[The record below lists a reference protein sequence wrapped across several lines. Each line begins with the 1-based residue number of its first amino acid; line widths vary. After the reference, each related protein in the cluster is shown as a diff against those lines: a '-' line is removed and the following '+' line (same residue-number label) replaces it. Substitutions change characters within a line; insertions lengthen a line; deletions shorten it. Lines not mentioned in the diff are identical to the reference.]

1 MISGSKSLAPNTKF
15 ISFSISVNAEDAGK
29 AEIELLAVAPNGQN
43 IPVQAIQQAD
53 GQIIIEFIPNSP
65 GHYKLHVLYGGEAIN
80 GSPLQFAVN
89 AVGVQPMD
97 GEQMSNGN
105 GLQVA
110 HRGKESHFTVYCP
123 TMPSVQIERMEE
135 QSERIEPK
143 IKSLGNNEW
152 RVSYTI
158 LSVGKYDIRA
168 SCPNRGPLP
177 GSPWNVSCVDSN
189 KVVPS
194 GGWGSLL
201 DDEGRLILPA
211 RIVFDTAQAGPGELM
226 CSIDGRVLGEWANI
240 KSCTV

>member
-1 MISGSKSLAPNTKF
+1 M
-15 ISFSISVNAEDAGK
+15 
-29 AEIELLAVAPNGQN
+29 
-43 IPVQAIQQAD
+43 
-53 GQIIIEFIPNSP
+53 
-65 GHYKLHVLYGGEAIN
+65 
-80 GSPLQFAVN
+80 N
-89 AVGVQPMD
+89 AVGVQPIE
-97 GEQMSNGN
+97 GEQMSSGN
-105 GLQVA
+105 GLEVA
-110 HRGKESHFTVYCP
+110 HRGKENSFTVYSP
-123 TMPSVQIERMEE
+123 TTPSVQIERMEE

-158 LSVGKYDIRA
+158 LSVGRYDIRA
-168 SCPNRGPLP
+168 SSNRGPLP

-226 CSIDGRVLGEWANI
+226 CSIDGRVLGKCAR
-240 KSCTV
+240 KMK